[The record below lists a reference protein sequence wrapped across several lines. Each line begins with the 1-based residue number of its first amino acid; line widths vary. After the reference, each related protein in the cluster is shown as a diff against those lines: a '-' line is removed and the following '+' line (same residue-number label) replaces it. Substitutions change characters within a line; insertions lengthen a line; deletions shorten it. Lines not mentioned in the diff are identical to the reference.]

1 MTAHA
6 RPAAFFARSAA
17 VAALLALAACAATP
31 EAGPEPHAEDA
42 GIAVAPPTTS
52 TAKSQPPGTKPPA
65 TAVQPE
71 RIPAPPAEARANEV
85 EVLLADFERMRRM
98 TGSELAREL
107 DAARLAFSQ
116 TRSDASRVRLAMLAT
131 MQGPGEE
138 TRALELLDPLVK
150 TPGATL
156 HGLAFLLSSYI
167 QEQRRLAVA
176 AQGLQQNLQ
185 GLQQSNQ
192 TLQQNVH
199 ALQQKLDALRT
210 LERALSERGEPAPRR
225 R

>member
-1 MTAHA
+1 MIA
-6 RPAAFFARSAA
+6 RYACAAA
-17 VAALLALAACAATP
+17 VLALAACAATP
-31 EAGPEPHAEDA
+31 EAEPEAEEPV
-42 GIAVAPPTTS
+42 IAVAPPTTV
-52 TAKSQPPGTKPPA
+52 APPPPVSKPSKPPA
-65 TAVQPE
+65 PLPPVKS
-71 RIPAPPAEARANEV
+71 APPVFEPRSNEV

-98 TGSELAREL
+98 TTGELGREL

-131 MQGPGEE
+131 MQSTGEE
-138 TRALELLDPLVK
+138 ARALELLDPLVK

-167 QEQRRLAVA
+167 QEQRRLALA
-176 AQGLQQNLQ
+176 AQGLQQNVQ

-192 TLQQNVH
+192 ALQQNVH